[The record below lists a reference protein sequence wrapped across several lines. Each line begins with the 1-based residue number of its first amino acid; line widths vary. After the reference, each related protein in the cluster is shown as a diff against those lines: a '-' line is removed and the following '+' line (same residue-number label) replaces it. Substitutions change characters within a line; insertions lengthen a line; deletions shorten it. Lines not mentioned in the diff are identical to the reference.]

1 MNFSVGDKVMHPK
14 VGAGQITGVEHRELV
29 QGFEHYYVIKLLSQN
44 STLYTPISKMN
55 DLGVRLVMSHNKFRR
70 VVDTL
75 RSTPSLLSKNFK
87 QRQGRVREKIDTGLP
102 IELAE
107 VVRDLTYLK
116 EHKRL
121 TKVDQDL
128 LSKGRELLATEMALA
143 TDTDV
148 VEILETIDTA
158 LSVAVAE
165 ELEES
170 QV

>member
-1 MNFSVGDKVMHPK
+1 MDFSVGDKVMHPK

-87 QRQGRVREKIDTGLP
+87 KRQGRVREKIDTGLP
-102 IELAE
+102 IKLAE

-116 EHKRL
+116 EHRRL

-143 TDTDV
+143 TDTDM
-148 VEILETIDTA
+148 VEIHETIDAA
-158 LSVAVAE
+158 LSIAVAE
-165 ELEES
+165 EIEDF
-170 QV
+170 

>member
-148 VEILETIDTA
+148 VDILETIDTA

>member
-148 VEILETIDTA
+148 AEILETIDTA